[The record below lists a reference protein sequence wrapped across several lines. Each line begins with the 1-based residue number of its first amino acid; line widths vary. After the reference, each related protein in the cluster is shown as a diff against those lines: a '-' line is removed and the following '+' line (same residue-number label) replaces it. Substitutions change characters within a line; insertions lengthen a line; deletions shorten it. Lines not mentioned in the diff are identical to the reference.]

1 MVSGVYTGG
10 FRSLYWW
17 FQEFILVVSG
27 VNAGGLVGA
36 GRPSGLL
43 GSMGR
48 GAMGSCGSWS
58 PAPQWCLVGPRQAPV
73 EFMLVLVV
81 AGLVGIQWQVSQKI

>member
-1 MVSGVYTGG
+1 MISGVYAGG

-17 FQEFILVVSG
+17 FQEPILVVSG
-27 VNAGGLVGA
+27 VNAGGLVVG

-48 GAMGSCGSWS
+48 GAMSSCGSWG
-58 PAPQWCLVGPRQAPV
+58 PVPQRCLVGSR
-73 EFMLVLVV
+73 
-81 AGLVGIQWQVSQKI
+81 